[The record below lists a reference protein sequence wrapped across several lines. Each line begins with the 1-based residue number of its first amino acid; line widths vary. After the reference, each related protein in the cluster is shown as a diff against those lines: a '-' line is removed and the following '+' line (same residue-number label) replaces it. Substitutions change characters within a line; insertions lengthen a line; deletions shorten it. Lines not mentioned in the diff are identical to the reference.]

1 MSSSSNRPRFTD
13 SELESLRL
21 WATPNFGAD
30 GSYEEEIEEEE
41 LLLVEEEP
49 LVPQLTVE
57 EIEAIQKQA
66 QSEGFA
72 VGKEEGYKQG
82 FVEGSKKGYDENAH
96 LIEVRTNQ
104 LVTLLESL
112 TEPFKNLDDRVEH
125 A

>member
-41 LLLVEEEP
+41 LLLIEEEP

-72 VGKEEGYKQG
+72 VGKRYILQEIIILT
-82 FVEGSKKGYDENAH
+82 KKDTMKMC
-96 LIEVRTNQ
+96 I
-104 LVTLLESL
+104 SL
-112 TEPFKNLDDRVEH
+112 RCARINW
-125 A
+125 

>member
-30 GSYEEEIEEEE
+30 GSYEEEVEEEE

-82 FVEGSKKGYDENAH
+82 FVEGSKKGYDENVH

-104 LVTLLESL
+104 LV
-112 TEPFKNLDDRVEH
+112 N
-125 A
+125 